1 MLNVN
6 EEGVFVNEQHKKLFE
21 TFGLFR
27 KLSFASILPDLSHGE
42 YMTLLVV
49 GGCDKNGRHKGIKVS
64 TLAKKLNVSSPAVS
78 RTIKG
83 LEDRNFLVRTVDRED
98 RRHTY
103 VELTDEGRRVLGE
116 AEKLFS
122 EFSSSVLEK
131 MGTKDMERLNSYLL
145 KLYEVSK
152 EEILL
157 RKYRNGKEKEENE

>member
-1 MLNVN
+1 
-6 EEGVFVNEQHKKLFE
+6 VNEQHKKLFE

-27 KLSFASILPDLSHGE
+27 KLSFASILPNLSHGE

-83 LEDRNFLVRTVDRED
+83 LEED